1 MAKNKP
7 SKPFFNSFTYSRKM
21 EIAGILTMAISF
33 LLLLSIASFHADD
46 FAIVKSMTWNSYFSI
61 DSGEALRVNNWLGVA
76 GAYIAYFFV
85 NTLFGYTS
93 IILPVIISVT
103 GWLIFRLRDVQE
115 ILIPIVYGL
124 WMMVLISTI
133 SGWFYI
139 EYEAYSMY
147 WSGQSGISLAAVLQN
162 FMGIGSIIMLF
173 VFLIVS
179 LLLLVERDIQK
190 IIDKAKKSV
199 SNRIP
204 SKEQITSIGN
214 SASEAILKRQR
225 AEEAEKNNFRSGVQS
240 SNIRPD
246 IDEIVEKSEEEDR
259 LRELERRKETAE
271 LEKRPP
277 RAILEKSDESAD
289 ESEGVDE
296 DDVEISVYIGKGDE
310 EAGAR
315 ELDRQNKVKAKEL
328 PVIKYKFPGIDLLD
342 TPPNE
347 GNEVDLEEI
356 KTNKRIILEKLKRHK
371 IEILSINAIVGPT
384 VTLYEIEPAPDV
396 KISKI
401 ESYANDLKMATA
413 AHGLRII
420 APIPGRSAV
429 GIEVPNKTRE
439 TVYIKSVINTKKF
452 VETDFE
458 LPVALGKTIE
468 NEVFMIDL
476 TRMPHL
482 LIAGATGSGKSV
494 GINTVITCLL
504 YKCHPDDIKFILID
518 PKKIELALY
527 RNIQNHFLAVL
538 PGSEEPIVTDTS
550 AALETL
556 QSVTKEMDER
566 YELLKMAMVRDL
578 KSYNQKFDN
587 GDLDEELGH
596 RHLPYIVVV
605 IDELADLMMTAGK
618 QIEEP
623 IARLAQ
629 LARAIG
635 IHLVVATQRPS
646 VNVITGTIKAN
657 FPARMAYQVASK
669 VDSRTILDVGGA
681 DQLVGSGDML
691 FSSGAGMTRIQ
702 NAYVSVNEV
711 ERITSFIGSQRGY
724 KKPFPL
730 PVVTTDESGIQDPLD
745 DIDDLFKDAAKIVV
759 LHQQGSVSLLQRKL
773 KIGYNRAGR
782 IIDQLYNAEIVGP
795 FQGSTAREVRISDE
809 EELYEIFQKL
819 GIS

>member
-1 MAKNKP
+1 
-7 SKPFFNSFTYSRKM
+7 M